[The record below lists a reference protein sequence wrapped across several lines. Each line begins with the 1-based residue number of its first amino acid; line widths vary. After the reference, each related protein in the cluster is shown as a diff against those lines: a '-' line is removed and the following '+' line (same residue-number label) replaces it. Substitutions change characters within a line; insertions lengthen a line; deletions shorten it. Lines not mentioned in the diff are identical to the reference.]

1 MEILGSL
8 YTMHVIF
15 RRDRGQYFGKFQ
27 DSMTSEWQEF
37 FHKMATALSIA
48 YVCSEGYAV
57 IQDAS
62 EYQIENAWEIFC
74 DILDVDPNKEYRNL
88 TEIVSKSSN
97 APG

>member
-8 YTMHVIF
+8 YQTHVMI
-15 RRDRGQYFGKFQ
+15 RRDVK
-27 DSMTSEWQEF
+27 SMTPEWQEF
-37 FHKMATALSIA
+37 FFLMGTSLTIA

-74 DILDVDPNKEYRNL
+74 DILDVDPNKEYSKL